1 MMRTGTVLCGM
12 PCSEGTARQ
21 MLCNPSPGSY
31 GAEWIRARP
40 TVPEA
45 DRVATYMTELPVAWA
60 RVTSL
65 LDPLDVGAVPDATRE
80 DLAKA
85 LAEDD
90 VVIVVAHHVQNND
103 LTSVGIEF
111 SDGVIDLDRLAV
123 IAPRRST
130 AVVDVLGVCRSAPL
144 IPVLK
149 NNCGSVRVLA
159 REKTQVDPVAR
170 LTMLPD
176 TVRMWR
182 ETEPDYATC
191 VVRIHMAM
199 LS

>member
-1 MMRTGTVLCGM
+1 MCTGTVLCGM
-12 PCSEGTARQ
+12 PCSEGAARR
-21 MLCNPSPGSY
+21 MLSDPTPGSY

-40 TVPEA
+40 TVSEA
-45 DRVATYMTELPVAWA
+45 DRVAAYMAELPVAWG

-65 LDPLDVGAVPDATRE
+65 LASLTVQSVPDATQDDVAR
-80 DLAKA
+80 A
-85 LAEDD
+85 LADDD
-90 VVIVVAHHVQNND
+90 VIIVVAHHVQNND
-103 LTSVGIEF
+103 LTSVGIEL
-111 SDGVIDLDRLAV
+111 SDGVLDLNRLAS

-159 REKTQVDPVAR
+159 REKTQVDPIAR
-170 LTMLPD
+170 LLLLPD

-182 ETEPDYATC
+182 ETEPDYAAC

-199 LS
+199 IG